1 MTIIKKYLY
10 FLSIEE
16 NFSLIEI
23 PFVFYFTYIIFVNLY
38 EYFFYF
44 LINCNFIVYF
54 FYLSVI
60 FRLIFIILSLKIL
73 TIRDKIITFWSV
85 DTLFKVGNVENII

>member
-23 PFVFYFTYIIFVNLY
+23 PLVFYFTYIIFVNLY

-73 TIRDKIITFWSV
+73 TIRDNYYF
-85 DTLFKVGNVENII
+85 LVG